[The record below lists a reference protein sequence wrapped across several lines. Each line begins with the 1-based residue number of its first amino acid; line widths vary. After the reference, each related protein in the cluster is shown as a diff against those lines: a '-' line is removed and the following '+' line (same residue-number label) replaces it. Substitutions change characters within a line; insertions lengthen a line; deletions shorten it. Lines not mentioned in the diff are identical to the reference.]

1 MIVSMPLAL
10 VFGVIGVFL
19 DKPRWPAVIA
29 ALIALLLTLPA
40 LMNLA
45 GWC

>member
-1 MIVSMPLAL
+1 MMVSMPLAL

-19 DKPRWPAVIA
+19 DKPRWPAIIA
-29 ALIALLLTLPA
+29 ALIALLLLLPVV
-40 LMNLA
+40 MNLA

>member
-1 MIVSMPLAL
+1 MMVCIPLAL

-19 DKPRWPAVIA
+19 DKPRWLAIIMT
-29 ALIALLLTLPA
+29 LIALLLAAPIL
-40 LMNLA
+40 LNLV